1 MTPREIVQAAIHH
14 RRPERLPVLQPEL
27 GVCDRV
33 AVGPSPPD
41 GWTPAVAG
49 QDEWG
54 CVWHTT
60 AMKNMGQ
67 PKGHPL
73 EVLPD
78 DLSTTM
84 YPDYDDE
91 SRYVGMDERVA
102 AARATGKY
110 VTTGIFFV
118 LWERMHALRGFEN
131 ALCDLL
137 TDRHATERLADH
149 IVQVQLTYVRQVA
162 RRFAGRIDAFT
173 MTDDWGTQQ
182 AAFISYDLWMEIFH
196 PRYKRLFDA
205 MHDAGCDVWVH
216 SCGKVNEIIEGYIAA
231 GVDVVNLQQPRALG
245 IEAIGRRYGG
255 RIAFESL
262 CDIQAT
268 LPTGDRAKIEADV
281 EALMTHWARP
291 DGGFIFS
298 DYGDNAA
305 IGVIDPQTKPF
316 MYECFSRWSEKLYG
330 APLPPMATKAPQ

>member
-1 MTPREIVQAAIHH
+1 MTPRDIVKAAIHH
-14 RRPERLPVLQPEL
+14 HGPERLPVLQPQL

-33 AVGPSPPD
+33 GVGPTPPA
-41 GWTPAVAG
+41 GWTPAVPG

-54 CVWHTT
+54 CIWHTT
-60 AMKNMGQ
+60 GMKNMGQ

-73 EVLPD
+73 ETLPD
-78 DLSTTM
+78 DLSTTR

-91 SRYVGMDERVA
+91 SRYVGMAERVA
-102 AARATGKY
+102 EARATGKY
-110 VTTGIFFV
+110 VTAGIFFV

-137 TDRHATERLADH
+137 TDRPAAERLADH
-149 IVQVQLTYVRQVA
+149 IVDVNIKYVHQVA
-162 RRFAGRIDAFT
+162 RRFGGQIDGFT

-182 AAFISYDLWMEIFH
+182 AAFISYELWMEIFH

-205 MHDAGCDVWVH
+205 MHEAGCDVWVH

-245 IEAIGRRYGG
+245 IEAIGERYGG

-268 LPTGDRAKIEADV
+268 LPTGDRDKIEADV
-281 EALMTHWARP
+281 EALMTHWASA
-291 DGGFIFS
+291 DGGFLFS

-305 IGVIDPQTKPF
+305 IGVTDPATKPF
-316 MYECFSRWSEKLYG
+316 MYACFSRWSEKLYG
-330 APLPPMATKAPQ
+330 TPLPPMTVEATQ